1 MNLEASLLMSWWK
14 KPLIAM
20 TVLLATG
27 FSYLATWD
35 STSAQG
41 EISHIQAIAFAEWQL
56 LSPKEEQFSIL
67 MPIGNI
73 ERNLMGN
80 GTKKEFT
87 VRTEQEAFSV
97 GLWDMPAKVMG
108 NEANLLA
115 DIAAKPQSN
124 YRLIS
129 QRKFALNGNPGIE
142 LNYTSEKYP
151 NRKLIKRCI
160 IAQGTLYLIMVV
172 SDSPTRAQTFLDSF
186 RLK

>member
-1 MNLEASLLMSWWK
+1 MSWWK

-27 FSYLATWD
+27 FSYLVTGD

-41 EISHIQAIAFAEWQL
+41 EISHIQTIAFAEWKL

-151 NRKLIKRCI
+151 NHKLIKRCI

-172 SDSPTRAQTFLDSF
+172 SDSPTRAQNFLDSF